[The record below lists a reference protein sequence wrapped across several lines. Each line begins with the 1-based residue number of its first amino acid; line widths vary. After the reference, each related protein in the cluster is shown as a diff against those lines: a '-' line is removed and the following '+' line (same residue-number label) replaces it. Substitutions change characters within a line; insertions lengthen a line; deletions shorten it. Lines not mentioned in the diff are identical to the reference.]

1 MTESQKA
8 QTTSPAKSGARKT
21 RLQNAEHGFTAS
33 KGLTDR
39 MQQVLVDLLELQLQ
53 GKQAH
58 WNVVGKNFRD
68 THLVLDEIID
78 LARGFSDTIAERMRA
93 LHATP
98 DGRSDTVAATT
109 TLPEFPAGEVDTT
122 HTIDLLTSRLEGTV
136 STIREVHDPIDEED
150 PTSADLLHAI
160 IESLEQ
166 YAWMVSAEN
175 RTPAKKQEPQKS
187 ADN

>member
-1 MTESQKA
+1 MTDPQKA
-8 QTTSPAKSGARKT
+8 QTTTPAKSGARKT
-21 RLQNAEHGFTAS
+21 RQQNAEHGFIAS

-39 MQQVLVDLLELQLQ
+39 MQLVLVDLLELQLQ

-68 THLVLDEIID
+68 THLVLDEIIEA
-78 LARGFSDTIAERMRA
+78 ARGFSDTIAERMRA

-109 TLPEFPAGEVDTT
+109 TLPEFPAGEIDTT
-122 HTIDLLTSRLEGTV
+122 ETIDLLTERLEGTV

-175 RTPAKKQEPQKS
+175 RTPAKK
-187 ADN
+187 